1 MAPIAVTSP
10 NTGCTTSELSH
21 YGAKQMHAR
30 IRLLAYVAISV
41 CTVLAAHPAKADTGD
56 KAGWS
61 VAVDPRKRAF
71 LYYVPTA
78 NDARLLTIGCLR
90 DVDSFTI
97 FSTGLKPGINS
108 DGAAAL
114 RLSSGKAQYA
124 VDGTLE
130 TDQAAGT
137 QTFDIDIDADAKG
150 LRKIGALLLP
160 VLESSSPITLS
171 IGAAEFTLPTSE
183 IAQPLSRFKMVCQGI
198 R

>member
-1 MAPIAVTSP
+1 MP
-10 NTGCTTSELSH
+10 
-21 YGAKQMHAR
+21 AR
-30 IRLLAYVAISV
+30 IRVLAIVAISV
-41 CTVLAAHPAKADTGD
+41 WTALTAHPAKADTGD

-61 VAVDPRKRAF
+61 VTVDPRKRAF

-114 RLSSGKAQYA
+114 RLSSGKAQYG
-124 VDGTLE
+124 VDGKLE

-137 QTFDIDIDADAKG
+137 QTFDINIDADAKELG
-150 LRKIGALLLP
+150 KIAARLLP
-160 VLESSSPITLS
+160 VLESSSPITLN
-171 IGAAEFTLPTSE
+171 IGAAEFTLPTSG
-183 IAQPLSRFKMVCQGI
+183 IVQPLSRFKIICLGH